1 MTNPLKLYKPGY
13 ISLLILTV
21 VILMLEF
28 SCSSKSTRTHD
39 LDRAESIMET
49 APDSALDILK
59 SINDNQFD
67 GQKDKARYALL
78 LSMALDKNYIDT
90 TDFTVLQPAIDYFL
104 KKGSPDERLRT
115 LYYRGRIFQNQ
126 NKPDSAMQ
134 AFIMGLEDCN
144 EISDSL
150 TLTRT
155 LVAQGIIYYKQYQI
169 DRFIS
174 NNLKAAEIY
183 GNIGKTNQQV
193 RSYMKALNGSVMLN
207 HGSKADSLL
216 NICSRLVNESGTGY
230 ELLENE
236 KLSYIVSF
244 GSKDK
249 IKDFLN
255 SFDKNDLSVDSRLD
269 VVRGYTAIGELD
281 TALKYFNDIDSV
293 AESDNLKYLTV
304 STELYEKSGQYK
316 KALQAFSKYT
326 KMADKINQE
335 IFSKDLLF
343 VEKKHRL
350 EMDRLSALKER
361 DYTIWLSISF
371 VLLLMILS
379 GYAVHKYRLSKIKRQ
394 LAEKDNARLLLEKQK
409 AELERDSKALEIDN
423 LRRILKD
430 LEVEKF
436 RLEELLSNQAKIS
449 ESVREIV
456 KHRLQM
462 INNLLAKEIS
472 ENDSYAKPYREW
484 IKSIHKDKEN
494 FMNSTRI
501 AFSASDPEFIKYL
514 YDHGLT
520 DSEINYLCLYALGLR
535 GKEIGEYM
543 QSKSHYNMSSII
555 RKKLNMSENDT
566 NIGIYIRRLLAE
578 L

>member
-1 MTNPLKLYKPGY
+1 
-13 ISLLILTV
+13 
-21 VILMLEF
+21 
-28 SCSSKSTRTHD
+28 
-39 LDRAESIMET
+39 MET

-90 TDFTVLQPAIDYFL
+90 TDFSVLQPAIDYFL
-104 KKGSPDERLRT
+104 KKGSPNERLRT

-134 AFIMGLEDCN
+134 AFIMGLEECN

-150 TLTRT
+150 TLART

-207 HGSKADSLL
+207 QGSKADSLL
-216 NICSRLVNESGTGY
+216 NICSRLVNEAGTGY

-316 KALQAFSKYT
+316 KALQAFSKYS
-326 KMADKINQE
+326 KMADKINQV

-361 DYTIWLSISF
+361 DYTIWLSISC

-501 AFSASDPEFIKYL
+501 AFSASNPEFIKYL

-543 QSKSHYNMSSII
+543 QTKSHYNMSSII